1 MRRYRY
7 RCTICRTTSPIVHQ
21 PDDLTAEGDA
31 HRQAVHGG
39 HFPDDELAGQID
51 RLGRWYAALPPLAVL
66 HARIADRLSD
76 LRDEKAMGHYWWAN
90 ASATL
95 LIGGSA
101 ALMLFVVS
109 AAL

>member
-7 RCTICRTTSPIVHQ
+7 RCTVCRTTSPVVHQ
-21 PDDLTAEGDA
+21 PDDLDTEGDN

-39 HFPDDELAGQID
+39 HFPDDELTGEID
-51 RLGRWYAALPPLAVL
+51 RLGRWYATLSPLAVL
-66 HARIADRLSD
+66 HARIADGLSD
-76 LRDEKAMGHYWWAN
+76 LHDEKTAGHYWWASTG
-90 ASATL
+90 AAL

-101 ALMLFVVS
+101 ALILLAVS